1 MNHITTDH
9 NVPRLFLVFSSRSKI
24 CMNLLTLLNDQRIAY
39 SPICI
44 DSSTARKKC
53 KSWGI
58 TVVPTIIDVS
68 NGHAE
73 FYEGLWSCQ
82 DLIAPSIPLVQPVH
96 KPKHE
101 YVMAKP
107 EPFQLLQKEEIDSPK
122 ETPQPAQRP
131 DPRPDPTEIGHIDP
145 DQDSLDFSLSGN
157 EKVVSTLIDLDLLK
171 SPPPSEES
179 ENEIVNHDK
188 IVDPHVKQR
197 NKLKSFHDKKN
208 MNAKKLEERAKTT
221 NEENAKEDLITR
233 AKRMQKN
240 RDKSD
245 TDLHRSTAPKVPKNS
260 IDTLARP

>member
-9 NVPRLFLVFSSRSKI
+9 NLPRLFVVFSNRSKI
-24 CMNLLTLLNDQRIAY
+24 CMNLLTRLNDQRITY

-58 TVVPTIIDVS
+58 NVVPTIIDVS
-68 NGHAE
+68 NGYAE

-82 DLIAPSIPLVQPVH
+82 DRIAQSIPLVQPVH
-96 KPKHE
+96 KPKHD

-107 EPFQLLQKEEIDSPK
+107 EPFKLLQKEIDSPQR
-122 ETPQPAQRP
+122 PDQRP

-157 EKVVSTLIDLDLLK
+157 EKVVSTLIDLDLN
-171 SPPPSEES
+171 SPPPSDES

-245 TDLHRSTAPKVPKNS
+245 TDLHRSTAPKIPENK